1 VVVAPRFTPP
11 AVRSSA
17 VGVVR
22 MMMLIFRNAAEAE
35 PRTKVWLDGA
45 TICRMGQEAVLVSVD
60 AGKTSKSRDQA
71 MDIIDLPL
79 IHSLSIL

>member
-1 VVVAPRFTPP
+1 MPP
-11 AVRSSA
+11 AVRGSA

-45 TICRMGQEAVLVSVD
+45 TICRMGQEAVLVSRRT
-60 AGKTSKSRDQA
+60 AETARMEAEQGPC
-71 MDIIDLPL
+71 LPA
-79 IHSLSIL
+79 STCG